1 MDQQLVR
8 FMGMIQDMQNPE
20 IFFEQYEVRDN
31 ISGQTTVKMG
41 KYHDVPACG
50 VSVGIGEIR
59 LKKLCIKM

>member
-31 ISGQTTVKMG
+31 VSGQTTVKMG
-41 KYHDVPACG
+41 KYRDVPACE

-59 LKKLCIKM
+59 FKKLCIKM